1 MKITVLGATG
11 SAGRRIVT
19 EALSRGH
26 DVTAVARKASGDMP
40 SEATFLTG
48 DAANSD
54 DVAQLAK
61 GQNVVISAVR
71 PSPGQEH
78 TVAETTR
85 ALLRGMHKTDA
96 RFLVLGGAANL
107 VVPGSG
113 GNTVIEDAN
122 YLPPEFRHI
131 GQASL
136 DQLEVC
142 RAETEV
148 DWAYLS
154 PSASFNPGKRTGS
167 YRTGTDELLVD
178 SNGKSELSM
187 EDAAVALLDEAEN
200 PKHHRAQFTIGY

>member
-26 DVTAVARKASGDMP
+26 EVTAVARKGSDDMP
-40 SEATFLTG
+40 DKVTFNIG
-48 DAANSD
+48 DAGISE
-54 DVAQLAK
+54 DVAQFAK
-61 GQNVVISAVR
+61 GQDVVISAVR
-71 PSPGQEH
+71 PSPGQES
-78 TVAETTR
+78 TVAETTK
-85 ALLRGMHKTDA
+85 ALLRGMRKRGT
-96 RFLVLGGAANL
+96 RLLVLGGAANL
-107 VVPGSG
+107 VVPGSDG
-113 GNTVIEDAN
+113 KTVIENAN

-142 RAETEV
+142 RTETEV

-154 PSASFNPGKRTGS
+154 PSASFNPGKRTGR
-167 YRTGTDELLVD
+167 YRTGKNELLVD